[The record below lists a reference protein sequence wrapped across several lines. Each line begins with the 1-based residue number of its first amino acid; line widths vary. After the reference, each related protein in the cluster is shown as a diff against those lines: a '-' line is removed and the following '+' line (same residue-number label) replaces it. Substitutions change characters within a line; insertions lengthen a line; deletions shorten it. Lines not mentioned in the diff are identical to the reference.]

1 MIINITYITKSYI
14 YHKINI
20 EVLIGFE
27 PMNKSFADSPLKPLG
42 YSTNLVYFYSYIDTI
57 STNFGI
63 ILNHLVVPEGFE
75 PSLIGP

>member
-42 YSTNLVYFYSYIDTI
+42 YSTIWFIFIPILVLLVL
-57 STNFGI
+57 
-63 ILNHLVVPEGFE
+63 ILE
-75 PSLIGP
+75 